1 MLVLD
6 WTVTFSNIIFKYN
19 TETACQLSNLS
30 LCLFHLCSHL
40 TLCVGAPKEC
50 FDRGRSASTPCLGG
64 AGDLCGGSS
73 HNPCGWGASGPSLLC
88 WKTCGQN
95 RGRRC
100 WACSREWGT
109 LPWVC
114 GCFPAPQKPRWN
126 RRTRRFRRRSWGRRA
141 ARDPWWGPEGGQRE
155 ATPLRQ
161 PSQRENRPSRKK
173 AESNSRPQ
181 WAPAWSWCTP
191 PPAPSFHR
199 RAPHGPLTGD
209 STPETAWCWS
219 LCSGGTLDE
228 WMNEWLYFGYNKA
241 EIEKKDLT

>member
-6 WTVTFSNIIFKYN
+6 WTVIIC
-19 TETACQLSNLS
+19 TTACQLSNFS

-40 TLCVGAPKEC
+40 TLLCVGAPKEC

-64 AGDLCGGSS
+64 EGDLCGGSS
-73 HNPCGWGASGPSLLC
+73 HIPCGWGASGPSLLC

-109 LPWVC
+109 PPWVC
-114 GCFPAPQKPRWN
+114 GCFPAPQTSRWN

-141 ARDPWWGPEGGQRE
+141 ARDPWWGPEGGQRA

-161 PSQRENRPSRKK
+161 SSQRENRPSRKK
-173 AESNSRPQ
+173 ESRKRLTSAMSSSMVLMHSTTRSIFPPTSTTRSVDWGQHSWNSLMLVFVF
-181 WAPAWSWCTP
+181 W
-191 PPAPSFHR
+191 
-199 RAPHGPLTGD
+199 GN
-209 STPETAWCWS
+209 
-219 LCSGGTLDE
+219 E
-228 WMNEWLYFGYNKA
+228 WMDGWMTIFWLQQSRNRKEGFN
-241 EIEKKDLT
+241 IKDHNM